1 MNPPAAAEK
10 ILAFTQVSG
19 LDMAGTLRVCAE
31 ILIRLERETTC
42 DMMEVLTLLR
52 RLVVE
57 AEK

>member
-1 MNPPAAAEK
+1 MTPPQAAEAT
-10 ILAFTQVSG
+10 IATLRALG
-19 LDMAGTLRVCAE
+19 LDGAGIIRTCAE